1 MTTQTE
7 LLSHGGF
14 FMNTKRNFQLV
25 ALDLDGTLFNS
36 ESQVSDEN
44 KAAIREAARRGIT
57 FVISTGRPYR
67 GLPLELMAELGIRY
81 AITTNGAGIYK
92 VPEKECLFENCMSAS
107 LAADIVEELLKLEIH
122 MDLFI
127 HGDAY
132 TPEQCRETF
141 LKIDSLPDSL
151 KQYILSTRESIPD
164 MVSFLREHQ
173 APVQKLTL
181 NFLTDPDGNYRDRD
195 NAIRILEQYPDI
207 SYLSG
212 GYGNLEFTGTGISK
226 ARGLSLLCSYLNI
239 PMEHTIA
246 CGDSEN
252 DLDIMKAAG
261 LGVAMANAPEEIRS
275 QADDVTLSNDQH
287 GVAAMLEKWTG

>member
-1 MTTQTE
+1 
-7 LLSHGGF
+7 
-14 FMNTKRNFQLV
+14 
-25 ALDLDGTLFNS
+25 
-36 ESQVSDEN
+36 
-44 KAAIREAARRGIT
+44 
-57 FVISTGRPYR
+57 
-67 GLPLELMAELGIRY
+67 
-81 AITTNGAGIYK
+81 
-92 VPEKECLFENCMSAS
+92 MSAS
-107 LAADIVEELLKLEIH
+107 LAADIVEELLNLEIH

-181 NFLTDPDGNYRDRD
+181 NFLTDLDGNYTDRD

-226 ARGLSLLCSYLNI
+226 ARGLSLLCSYLDI
-239 PMEHTIA
+239 SMEHTIA